1 MEKQTG
7 SAEATTRELIL
18 KSARRQFLERGFQ
31 GASIRKIASDA
42 GVTYGALY
50 GYFGSKEDLFYAL
63 TDPLVGR
70 IMEKLDEIESVMLSL
85 PAEKQLLGM
94 SDVFYV
100 RLPELVE
107 LIFEDR
113 EIVKLVIG
121 GAKGTKYESF
131 MSELVKRDAGAIS
144 SAAESSETS
153 GIHLFDG
160 QTLEIMMECY
170 MAALFHL
177 IVSGRDEQAV
187 SQSMGLLTNVYEA
200 GMLALMK
207 DENHEKQSGGTRI

>member
-50 GYFGSKEDLFYAL
+50 GYFGSKEELFYAL

-70 IMEKLDEIESVMLSL
+70 IMKKLDEIESAMLSL

-94 SDVFYV
+94 NEAFTA

-121 GAKGTKYESF
+121 GAKGTKYENF
-131 MSELVKRDAGAIS
+131 LSELVKRDTHAIS
-144 SAAESSETS
+144 QAAENAEVP
-153 GIHLFDG
+153 GVRMFDG

-177 IVSGRDEQAV
+177 IVSGRDVQAV
-187 SQSMGLLTNVYEA
+187 SHSMGLLTNVYEA
-200 GMLALMK
+200 GMLALMRN
-207 DENHEKQSGGTRI
+207 ENHEKQAGGAKP